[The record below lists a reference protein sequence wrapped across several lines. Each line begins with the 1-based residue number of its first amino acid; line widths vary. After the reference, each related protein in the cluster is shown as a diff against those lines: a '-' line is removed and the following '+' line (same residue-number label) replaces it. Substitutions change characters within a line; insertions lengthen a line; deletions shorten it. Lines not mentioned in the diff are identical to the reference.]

1 MGPFVQVVLGQIIS
15 LFGNAALR
23 FVLPLILLRQTGSA
37 AVYGAATALALLPAL
52 AGTLAGGVLA
62 DRCRKARLM
71 VVLDLAAAGLALGAA
86 ASADNLPTVLWAPAA
101 LCALYA
107 LQGLYQPVVRASLPL
122 LRTGDR
128 LVQGNAVIQLV
139 DTLDELL
146 GPLLGSVLLGVMGL
160 RPLLVL
166 CGACFA
172 ASALLEWQ
180 IRIPGDRPQPR
191 TQGKP
196 DFAADLRESLTYLYH
211 SRPELL
217 RLAGI
222 MALVNLVEIPAVVVG
237 IPVVIVQYLGQS
249 DAVLGA
255 VQAVLSVG
263 GLAGGALAGRSR
275 HPLSDRQALGLL
287 LGIAGLCAAMGVVL
301 WVPPLACGGVALCGF
316 GVMAAAMRFNVW
328 FFARLQAV
336 LPQAQLGRV
345 TGCTMA
351 LASLT
356 QPVGQ
361 AVYGVLFDVFS
372 ACPAGVLL
380 GAGAL
385 SAVFLTGAMRHTFVR
400 SGTRSSAKATAP
412 DTRGAAIE
420 VPLFTTYSFLLLPG
434 AQEMRRFPGAT
445 RSGLQTQSRVG
456 PHPEIPLLG
465 SSRSP
470 APTVITFLLLPGA
483 VILPGAGPR
492 FPAAVTTVIPSSQAR
507 STACTSRSSTVF
519 SCSVVPT
526 EIFKMRILS
535 LIRSLHTQSIA
546 ARISCFLPFP
556 LRSRIFTTTNRHPG
570 AAPWYFPPDALP
582 LPPRIPQT
590 CVPCPL
596 SS

>member
-122 LRTGDR
+122 LLAGDR

-139 DTLDELL
+139 DTLDERL
-146 GPLLGSVLLGVMGL
+146 G
-160 RPLLVL
+160 PLLVL

-191 TQGKP
+191 TQRKP

-249 DAVLGA
+249 DVVLGA

-328 FFARLQAV
+328 FFARLQTV

-380 GAGAL
+380 GAGAV
-385 SAVFLTGAMRHTFVR
+385 SAVFLTGAIRHETEKR
-400 SGTRSSAKATAP
+400 
-412 DTRGAAIE
+412 
-420 VPLFTTYSFLLLPG
+420 PG
-434 AQEMRRFPGAT
+434 
-445 RSGLQTQSRVG
+445 
-456 PHPEIPLLG
+456 
-465 SSRSP
+465 
-470 APTVITFLLLPGA
+470 
-483 VILPGAGPR
+483 
-492 FPAAVTTVIPSSQAR
+492 
-507 STACTSRSSTVF
+507 
-519 SCSVVPT
+519 
-526 EIFKMRILS
+526 
-535 LIRSLHTQSIA
+535 
-546 ARISCFLPFP
+546 
-556 LRSRIFTTTNRHPG
+556 
-570 AAPWYFPPDALP
+570 
-582 LPPRIPQT
+582 
-590 CVPCPL
+590 
-596 SS
+596 

>member
-62 DRCRKARLM
+62 DRCRKARLVM
-71 VVLDLAAAGLALGAA
+71 VLDLAAAGLALGAA
-86 ASADNLPTVLWAPAA
+86 ASADDLPVVLWAPAA

-122 LRTGDR
+122 LLAGDR

-146 GPLLGSVLLGVMGL
+146 GPLLGSALLGVMGL
-160 RPLLVL
+160 GPLLVL

-172 ASALLEWQ
+172 TSALLEWQ

-249 DAVLGA
+249 DVVLGA

-336 LPQAQLGRV
+336 LPQAQLDRFMVRLVMGYPDFASQVNILRDRRTGDPLDAVDTVSSAAALLEMQAQARAVHVADALLEYITHLAEASRTHPLV
-345 TGCTMA
+345 TLGISPRGA
-351 LASLT
+351 LAVCRMCRSRALME
-356 QPVGQ
+356 GRD
-361 AVYGVLFDVFS
+361 YVLPDDVAYIFS
-372 ACPAGVLL
+372 DVCAHRLIL
-380 GAGAL
+380 
-385 SAVFLTGAMRHTFVR
+385 
-400 SGTRSSAKATAP
+400 SAKARITETSAS
-412 DTRGAAIE
+412 DVLAE
-420 VPLFTTYSFLLLPG
+420 VL
-434 AQEMRRFPGAT
+434 
-445 RSGLQTQSRVG
+445 
-456 PHPEIPLLG
+456 
-465 SSRSP
+465 
-470 APTVITFLLLPGA
+470 
-483 VILPGAGPR
+483 
-492 FPAAVTTVIPSSQAR
+492 AAVPR
-507 STACTSRSSTVF
+507 
-519 SCSVVPT
+519 PD
-526 EIFKMRILS
+526 RI
-535 LIRSLHTQSIA
+535 
-546 ARISCFLPFP
+546 
-556 LRSRIFTTTNRHPG
+556 
-570 AAPWYFPPDALP
+570 
-582 LPPRIPQT
+582 
-590 CVPCPL
+590 
-596 SS
+596 

>member
-86 ASADNLPTVLWAPAA
+86 ASADDLPTVLWAPAA

-122 LRTGDR
+122 LLAGDR

-146 GPLLGSVLLGVMGL
+146 G
-160 RPLLVL
+160 PLLVL

-249 DAVLGA
+249 DVVLGA

-287 LGIAGLCAAMGVVL
+287 MGIAGLCAAMGVVL

-328 FFARLQAV
+328 FFARLQTV

-361 AVYGVLFDVFS
+361 AGYGVLFDVFS

-380 GAGAL
+380 GAGAV
-385 SAVFLTGAMRHTFVR
+385 SAVFLTGAMRHETEKR
-400 SGTRSSAKATAP
+400 
-412 DTRGAAIE
+412 
-420 VPLFTTYSFLLLPG
+420 PG
-434 AQEMRRFPGAT
+434 
-445 RSGLQTQSRVG
+445 
-456 PHPEIPLLG
+456 
-465 SSRSP
+465 
-470 APTVITFLLLPGA
+470 
-483 VILPGAGPR
+483 
-492 FPAAVTTVIPSSQAR
+492 
-507 STACTSRSSTVF
+507 
-519 SCSVVPT
+519 
-526 EIFKMRILS
+526 
-535 LIRSLHTQSIA
+535 
-546 ARISCFLPFP
+546 
-556 LRSRIFTTTNRHPG
+556 
-570 AAPWYFPPDALP
+570 
-582 LPPRIPQT
+582 
-590 CVPCPL
+590 
-596 SS
+596 

>member
-71 VVLDLAAAGLALGAA
+71 VVLDLAAAGLAWGAA
-86 ASADNLPTVLWAPAA
+86 ASADNLPIVLWAPAA

-122 LRTGDR
+122 LLAGDR

-146 GPLLGSVLLGVMGL
+146 GPLL
-160 RPLLVL
+160 VL

-172 ASALLEWQ
+172 VSALLEWQ

-191 TQGKP
+191 TQRNP

-263 GLAGGALAGRSR
+263 GLVGGALAGRSR

-287 LGIAGLCAAMGVVL
+287 MGIAGLCAAMGAAL

-380 GAGAL
+380 GAGAV
-385 SAVFLTGAMRHTFVR
+385 SAVFLTGAMRHETEKR
-400 SGTRSSAKATAP
+400 
-412 DTRGAAIE
+412 
-420 VPLFTTYSFLLLPG
+420 PG
-434 AQEMRRFPGAT
+434 
-445 RSGLQTQSRVG
+445 
-456 PHPEIPLLG
+456 
-465 SSRSP
+465 
-470 APTVITFLLLPGA
+470 
-483 VILPGAGPR
+483 
-492 FPAAVTTVIPSSQAR
+492 
-507 STACTSRSSTVF
+507 
-519 SCSVVPT
+519 
-526 EIFKMRILS
+526 
-535 LIRSLHTQSIA
+535 
-546 ARISCFLPFP
+546 
-556 LRSRIFTTTNRHPG
+556 
-570 AAPWYFPPDALP
+570 
-582 LPPRIPQT
+582 
-590 CVPCPL
+590 
-596 SS
+596 

>member
-107 LQGLYQPVVRASLPL
+107 LQG
-122 LRTGDR
+122 
-128 LVQGNAVIQLV
+128 
-139 DTLDELL
+139 
-146 GPLLGSVLLGVMGL
+146 PLLGSALLGVMGL

-180 IRIPGDRPQPR
+180 IRIPGDRPQLR

-328 FFARLQAV
+328 FFVRLQAV

-385 SAVFLTGAMRHTFVR
+385 SAVFLTGAMRHETEKR
-400 SGTRSSAKATAP
+400 
-412 DTRGAAIE
+412 
-420 VPLFTTYSFLLLPG
+420 PG
-434 AQEMRRFPGAT
+434 
-445 RSGLQTQSRVG
+445 
-456 PHPEIPLLG
+456 
-465 SSRSP
+465 
-470 APTVITFLLLPGA
+470 
-483 VILPGAGPR
+483 
-492 FPAAVTTVIPSSQAR
+492 
-507 STACTSRSSTVF
+507 
-519 SCSVVPT
+519 
-526 EIFKMRILS
+526 
-535 LIRSLHTQSIA
+535 
-546 ARISCFLPFP
+546 
-556 LRSRIFTTTNRHPG
+556 
-570 AAPWYFPPDALP
+570 
-582 LPPRIPQT
+582 
-590 CVPCPL
+590 
-596 SS
+596 

>member
-86 ASADNLPTVLWAPAA
+86 ASADDLPTVLWAPAA

-122 LRTGDR
+122 LLAGDR

-146 GPLLGSVLLGVMGL
+146 G
-160 RPLLVL
+160 PLLVL

-191 TQGKP
+191 TQRKP

-249 DAVLGA
+249 DVVLGA

-287 LGIAGLCAAMGVVL
+287 MGIAGLCAAMGAAL

-328 FFARLQAV
+328 FFARLQTV

-385 SAVFLTGAMRHTFVR
+385 SAVFLTGAIRHETKKR
-400 SGTRSSAKATAP
+400 
-412 DTRGAAIE
+412 
-420 VPLFTTYSFLLLPG
+420 PG
-434 AQEMRRFPGAT
+434 
-445 RSGLQTQSRVG
+445 
-456 PHPEIPLLG
+456 
-465 SSRSP
+465 
-470 APTVITFLLLPGA
+470 
-483 VILPGAGPR
+483 
-492 FPAAVTTVIPSSQAR
+492 
-507 STACTSRSSTVF
+507 
-519 SCSVVPT
+519 
-526 EIFKMRILS
+526 
-535 LIRSLHTQSIA
+535 
-546 ARISCFLPFP
+546 
-556 LRSRIFTTTNRHPG
+556 
-570 AAPWYFPPDALP
+570 
-582 LPPRIPQT
+582 
-590 CVPCPL
+590 
-596 SS
+596 

>member
-52 AGTLAGGVLA
+52 AGTLAGGVLT

-122 LRTGDR
+122 LLAGDR

-146 GPLLGSVLLGVMGL
+146 GPLL
-160 RPLLVL
+160 VL

-180 IRIPGDRPQPR
+180 IRIPGDWPQPR
-191 TQGKP
+191 TQRKP

-249 DAVLGA
+249 DVVLGA

-287 LGIAGLCAAMGVVL
+287 MGIAGLCAAMGAAL

-380 GAGAL
+380 GAGAV
-385 SAVFLTGAMRHTFVR
+385 SAVFLTGAMRHETEKR
-400 SGTRSSAKATAP
+400 
-412 DTRGAAIE
+412 
-420 VPLFTTYSFLLLPG
+420 PG
-434 AQEMRRFPGAT
+434 
-445 RSGLQTQSRVG
+445 
-456 PHPEIPLLG
+456 
-465 SSRSP
+465 
-470 APTVITFLLLPGA
+470 
-483 VILPGAGPR
+483 
-492 FPAAVTTVIPSSQAR
+492 
-507 STACTSRSSTVF
+507 
-519 SCSVVPT
+519 
-526 EIFKMRILS
+526 
-535 LIRSLHTQSIA
+535 
-546 ARISCFLPFP
+546 
-556 LRSRIFTTTNRHPG
+556 
-570 AAPWYFPPDALP
+570 
-582 LPPRIPQT
+582 
-590 CVPCPL
+590 
-596 SS
+596 

>member
-23 FVLPLILLRQTGSA
+23 FVLPLILLRQTGST

-86 ASADNLPTVLWAPAA
+86 ASAAPAA

-146 GPLLGSVLLGVMGL
+146 GPLLGSALLGVMGL
-160 RPLLVL
+160 GPLLVL

-191 TQGKP
+191 TQRKP

-249 DAVLGA
+249 DVVLGA

-328 FFARLQAV
+328 FFARLQTV

-385 SAVFLTGAMRHTFVR
+385 SAVFLTGAMRHETKKR
-400 SGTRSSAKATAP
+400 
-412 DTRGAAIE
+412 
-420 VPLFTTYSFLLLPG
+420 PG
-434 AQEMRRFPGAT
+434 
-445 RSGLQTQSRVG
+445 
-456 PHPEIPLLG
+456 
-465 SSRSP
+465 
-470 APTVITFLLLPGA
+470 
-483 VILPGAGPR
+483 
-492 FPAAVTTVIPSSQAR
+492 
-507 STACTSRSSTVF
+507 
-519 SCSVVPT
+519 
-526 EIFKMRILS
+526 
-535 LIRSLHTQSIA
+535 
-546 ARISCFLPFP
+546 
-556 LRSRIFTTTNRHPG
+556 
-570 AAPWYFPPDALP
+570 
-582 LPPRIPQT
+582 
-590 CVPCPL
+590 
-596 SS
+596 

>member
-1 MGPFVQVVLGQIIS
+1 MGSFVQVVLGQIIS

-86 ASADNLPTVLWAPAA
+86 ASADNLPVVLWAPAA

-122 LRTGDR
+122 LLAGDR

-146 GPLLGSVLLGVMGL
+146 G
-160 RPLLVL
+160 PLLVL

-191 TQGKP
+191 TQRKP

-249 DAVLGA
+249 DVVLGA

-328 FFARLQAV
+328 FFARLQTV

-385 SAVFLTGAMRHTFVR
+385 SAVFLTGAMRHETEKR
-400 SGTRSSAKATAP
+400 
-412 DTRGAAIE
+412 
-420 VPLFTTYSFLLLPG
+420 PG
-434 AQEMRRFPGAT
+434 
-445 RSGLQTQSRVG
+445 
-456 PHPEIPLLG
+456 
-465 SSRSP
+465 
-470 APTVITFLLLPGA
+470 
-483 VILPGAGPR
+483 
-492 FPAAVTTVIPSSQAR
+492 
-507 STACTSRSSTVF
+507 
-519 SCSVVPT
+519 
-526 EIFKMRILS
+526 
-535 LIRSLHTQSIA
+535 
-546 ARISCFLPFP
+546 
-556 LRSRIFTTTNRHPG
+556 
-570 AAPWYFPPDALP
+570 
-582 LPPRIPQT
+582 
-590 CVPCPL
+590 
-596 SS
+596 

>member
-1 MGPFVQVVLGQIIS
+1 ML
-15 LFGNAALR
+15 
-23 FVLPLILLRQTGSA
+23 GSA
-37 AVYGAATALALLPAL
+37 
-52 AGTLAGGVLA
+52 
-62 DRCRKARLM
+62 
-71 VVLDLAAAGLALGAA
+71 
-86 ASADNLPTVLWAPAA
+86 
-101 LCALYA
+101 
-107 LQGLYQPVVRASLPL
+107 
-122 LRTGDR
+122 
-128 LVQGNAVIQLV
+128 
-139 DTLDELL
+139 
-146 GPLLGSVLLGVMGL
+146 LLGVMGL
-160 RPLLVL
+160 GPLLVL

-191 TQGKP
+191 TQRKP

-249 DAVLGA
+249 DVVLGA

-275 HPLSDRQALGLL
+275 HPLSERQALGLL
-287 LGIAGLCAAMGVVL
+287 MGIAGLCAAMGAAL

-328 FFARLQAV
+328 FFARLQTV

-380 GAGAL
+380 GAGAV
-385 SAVFLTGAMRHTFVR
+385 SAVFLTGAIRHETEKR
-400 SGTRSSAKATAP
+400 
-412 DTRGAAIE
+412 
-420 VPLFTTYSFLLLPG
+420 PG
-434 AQEMRRFPGAT
+434 
-445 RSGLQTQSRVG
+445 
-456 PHPEIPLLG
+456 
-465 SSRSP
+465 
-470 APTVITFLLLPGA
+470 
-483 VILPGAGPR
+483 
-492 FPAAVTTVIPSSQAR
+492 
-507 STACTSRSSTVF
+507 
-519 SCSVVPT
+519 
-526 EIFKMRILS
+526 
-535 LIRSLHTQSIA
+535 
-546 ARISCFLPFP
+546 
-556 LRSRIFTTTNRHPG
+556 
-570 AAPWYFPPDALP
+570 
-582 LPPRIPQT
+582 
-590 CVPCPL
+590 
-596 SS
+596 

>member
-86 ASADNLPTVLWAPAA
+86 VSADDLPTVLWVPAA

-122 LRTGDR
+122 LLAGDR

-146 GPLLGSVLLGVMGL
+146 G
-160 RPLLVL
+160 PLLVL

-191 TQGKP
+191 TQRKP

-237 IPVVIVQYLGQS
+237 IPVVIVQYLGRS

-287 LGIAGLCAAMGVVL
+287 MGIAGLCAAMGVVL

-328 FFARLQAV
+328 FFARLQTV

-380 GAGAL
+380 GAGAV
-385 SAVFLTGAMRHTFVR
+385 SAVFLTGAMRHETEKR
-400 SGTRSSAKATAP
+400 
-412 DTRGAAIE
+412 
-420 VPLFTTYSFLLLPG
+420 PG
-434 AQEMRRFPGAT
+434 
-445 RSGLQTQSRVG
+445 
-456 PHPEIPLLG
+456 
-465 SSRSP
+465 
-470 APTVITFLLLPGA
+470 
-483 VILPGAGPR
+483 
-492 FPAAVTTVIPSSQAR
+492 
-507 STACTSRSSTVF
+507 
-519 SCSVVPT
+519 
-526 EIFKMRILS
+526 
-535 LIRSLHTQSIA
+535 
-546 ARISCFLPFP
+546 
-556 LRSRIFTTTNRHPG
+556 
-570 AAPWYFPPDALP
+570 
-582 LPPRIPQT
+582 
-590 CVPCPL
+590 
-596 SS
+596 

>member
-86 ASADNLPTVLWAPAA
+86 ASADDLTVVLWAPAA

-122 LRTGDR
+122 LLAGDR
-128 LVQGNAVIQLV
+128 LVQGNAVIKLV

-146 GPLLGSVLLGVMGL
+146 G
-160 RPLLVL
+160 PLLVL

-191 TQGKP
+191 TQRKP

-249 DAVLGA
+249 DVVLGA

-287 LGIAGLCAAMGVVL
+287 MGIAGLCAAMGVVL

-380 GAGAL
+380 GAGAV
-385 SAVFLTGAMRHTFVR
+385 SAVFLTGAMRQETEK
-400 SGTRSSAKATAP
+400 S
-412 DTRGAAIE
+412 
-420 VPLFTTYSFLLLPG
+420 PG
-434 AQEMRRFPGAT
+434 
-445 RSGLQTQSRVG
+445 
-456 PHPEIPLLG
+456 
-465 SSRSP
+465 
-470 APTVITFLLLPGA
+470 
-483 VILPGAGPR
+483 
-492 FPAAVTTVIPSSQAR
+492 
-507 STACTSRSSTVF
+507 
-519 SCSVVPT
+519 
-526 EIFKMRILS
+526 
-535 LIRSLHTQSIA
+535 
-546 ARISCFLPFP
+546 
-556 LRSRIFTTTNRHPG
+556 
-570 AAPWYFPPDALP
+570 
-582 LPPRIPQT
+582 
-590 CVPCPL
+590 
-596 SS
+596 

>member
-86 ASADNLPTVLWAPAA
+86 ASADDLPTVLWAPAA

-107 LQGLYQPVVRASLPL
+107 LQGLYQPVMRASLPL
-122 LRTGDR
+122 LLAGDR

-146 GPLLGSVLLGVMGL
+146 G
-160 RPLLVL
+160 PLLVL

-191 TQGKP
+191 TQRKP

-249 DAVLGA
+249 DVVLGA

-328 FFARLQAV
+328 FFARLQTV

-380 GAGAL
+380 GAGAV
-385 SAVFLTGAMRHTFVR
+385 SAVFLTGAMRQETEKR
-400 SGTRSSAKATAP
+400 
-412 DTRGAAIE
+412 
-420 VPLFTTYSFLLLPG
+420 PG
-434 AQEMRRFPGAT
+434 
-445 RSGLQTQSRVG
+445 
-456 PHPEIPLLG
+456 
-465 SSRSP
+465 
-470 APTVITFLLLPGA
+470 
-483 VILPGAGPR
+483 
-492 FPAAVTTVIPSSQAR
+492 
-507 STACTSRSSTVF
+507 
-519 SCSVVPT
+519 
-526 EIFKMRILS
+526 
-535 LIRSLHTQSIA
+535 
-546 ARISCFLPFP
+546 
-556 LRSRIFTTTNRHPG
+556 
-570 AAPWYFPPDALP
+570 
-582 LPPRIPQT
+582 
-590 CVPCPL
+590 
-596 SS
+596 

>member
-71 VVLDLAAAGLALGAA
+71 VVLDLAAAGLAWGAT
-86 ASADNLPTVLWAPAA
+86 ASADDLPTVLWAPAA

-122 LRTGDR
+122 LLAGDR

-146 GPLLGSVLLGVMGL
+146 G
-160 RPLLVL
+160 PLLVL

-191 TQGKP
+191 TQRKP

-249 DAVLGA
+249 DVVLGA

-275 HPLSDRQALGLL
+275 HPLSERQALGLL
-287 LGIAGLCAAMGVVL
+287 LGIAGLCAAMGAAL

-328 FFARLQAV
+328 FFARLQTV

-380 GAGAL
+380 GAGAV
-385 SAVFLTGAMRHTFVR
+385 SAAFLTGAMRHETEKR
-400 SGTRSSAKATAP
+400 
-412 DTRGAAIE
+412 
-420 VPLFTTYSFLLLPG
+420 PG
-434 AQEMRRFPGAT
+434 
-445 RSGLQTQSRVG
+445 
-456 PHPEIPLLG
+456 
-465 SSRSP
+465 
-470 APTVITFLLLPGA
+470 
-483 VILPGAGPR
+483 
-492 FPAAVTTVIPSSQAR
+492 
-507 STACTSRSSTVF
+507 
-519 SCSVVPT
+519 
-526 EIFKMRILS
+526 
-535 LIRSLHTQSIA
+535 
-546 ARISCFLPFP
+546 
-556 LRSRIFTTTNRHPG
+556 
-570 AAPWYFPPDALP
+570 
-582 LPPRIPQT
+582 
-590 CVPCPL
+590 
-596 SS
+596 

>member
-122 LRTGDR
+122 LLAGDR

-146 GPLLGSVLLGVMGL
+146 GPLLGSALLGVMGL
-160 RPLLVL
+160 GSLLVL

-191 TQGKP
+191 TQRKP

-222 MALVNLVEIPAVVVG
+222 MAWVNLVEIPAVVVG

-287 LGIAGLCAAMGVVL
+287 MGIAGLCAAMGVVL
-301 WVPPLACGGVALCGF
+301 WVPPLACGGGVWGDGRRYAVQCVVLCPAADG
-316 GVMAAAMRFNVW
+316 AAAGT
-328 FFARLQAV
+328 AGPGDRLYNGAGQPDPAGR
-336 LPQAQLGRV
+336 AGRV
-345 TGCTMA
+345 RGTVRC
-351 LASLT
+351 
-356 QPVGQ
+356 
-361 AVYGVLFDVFS
+361 VFR
-372 ACPAGVLL
+372 
-380 GAGAL
+380 L
-385 SAVFLTGAMRHTFVR
+385 SG
-400 SGTRSSAKATAP
+400 
-412 DTRGAAIE
+412 RGAA
-420 VPLFTTYSFLLLPG
+420 G
-434 AQEMRRFPGAT
+434 GRC
-445 RSGLQTQSRVG
+445 RVG
-456 PHPEIPLLG
+456 G
-465 SSRSP
+465 VSDR
-470 APTVITFLLLPGA
+470 
-483 VILPGAGPR
+483 R
-492 FPAAVTTVIPSSQAR
+492 
-507 STACTSRSSTVF
+507 
-519 SCSVVPT
+519 
-526 EIFKMRILS
+526 
-535 LIRSLHTQSIA
+535 HT
-546 ARISCFLPFP
+546 P
-556 LRSRIFTTTNRHPG
+556 
-570 AAPWYFPPDALP
+570 
-582 LPPRIPQT
+582 
-590 CVPCPL
+590 
-596 SS
+596 

>member
-86 ASADNLPTVLWAPAA
+86 ASADNLPIVLWAPAA

-122 LRTGDR
+122 LLAGDR

-146 GPLLGSVLLGVMGL
+146 GPLLGSALLGVMGL

-275 HPLSDRQALGLL
+275 LFRILPWM
-287 LGIAGLCAAMGVVL
+287 IL
-301 WVPPLACGGVALCGF
+301 WVEPMNF
-316 GVMAAAMRFNVW
+316 
-328 FFARLQAV
+328 
-336 LPQAQLGRV
+336 
-345 TGCTMA
+345 
-351 LASLT
+351 
-356 QPVGQ
+356 
-361 AVYGVLFDVFS
+361 
-372 ACPAGVLL
+372 
-380 GAGAL
+380 
-385 SAVFLTGAMRHTFVR
+385 
-400 SGTRSSAKATAP
+400 
-412 DTRGAAIE
+412 
-420 VPLFTTYSFLLLPG
+420 
-434 AQEMRRFPGAT
+434 
-445 RSGLQTQSRVG
+445 
-456 PHPEIPLLG
+456 IPLQWF
-465 SSRSP
+465 R
-470 APTVITFLLLPGA
+470 
-483 VILPGAGPR
+483 
-492 FPAAVTTVIPSSQAR
+492 
-507 STACTSRSSTVF
+507 
-519 SCSVVPT
+519 
-526 EIFKMRILS
+526 
-535 LIRSLHTQSIA
+535 
-546 ARISCFLPFP
+546 
-556 LRSRIFTTTNRHPG
+556 
-570 AAPWYFPPDALP
+570 
-582 LPPRIPQT
+582 QT
-590 CVPCPL
+590 KH
-596 SS
+596 

>member
-86 ASADNLPTVLWAPAA
+86 ASADDL
-101 LCALYA
+101 
-107 LQGLYQPVVRASLPL
+107 
-122 LRTGDR
+122 
-128 LVQGNAVIQLV
+128 
-139 DTLDELL
+139 
-146 GPLLGSVLLGVMGL
+146 
-160 RPLLVL
+160 
-166 CGACFA
+166 
-172 ASALLEWQ
+172 
-180 IRIPGDRPQPR
+180 PQPR
-191 TQGKP
+191 TQRKP
-196 DFAADLRESLTYLYH
+196 DFATDLRESLTYLYH

-301 WVPPLACGGVALCGF
+301 WVPSLACGGVALCGF

-328 FFARLQAV
+328 FFARLQTV

-385 SAVFLTGAMRHTFVR
+385 SAVFLTGAMRHETEKR
-400 SGTRSSAKATAP
+400 
-412 DTRGAAIE
+412 
-420 VPLFTTYSFLLLPG
+420 PG
-434 AQEMRRFPGAT
+434 
-445 RSGLQTQSRVG
+445 
-456 PHPEIPLLG
+456 
-465 SSRSP
+465 
-470 APTVITFLLLPGA
+470 
-483 VILPGAGPR
+483 
-492 FPAAVTTVIPSSQAR
+492 
-507 STACTSRSSTVF
+507 
-519 SCSVVPT
+519 
-526 EIFKMRILS
+526 
-535 LIRSLHTQSIA
+535 
-546 ARISCFLPFP
+546 
-556 LRSRIFTTTNRHPG
+556 
-570 AAPWYFPPDALP
+570 
-582 LPPRIPQT
+582 
-590 CVPCPL
+590 
-596 SS
+596 

>member
-86 ASADNLPTVLWAPAA
+86 ASADDLPTVLWAPAA

-122 LRTGDR
+122 LLAGDR

-146 GPLLGSVLLGVMGL
+146 G
-160 RPLLVL
+160 PLLVL

-191 TQGKP
+191 TQRKP

-249 DAVLGA
+249 DVVLGA

-287 LGIAGLCAAMGVVL
+287 MGIAGLCAAMGVVL
-301 WVPPLACGGVALCGF
+301 WIPPLACGGVALCGF

-380 GAGAL
+380 GAGAV
-385 SAVFLTGAMRHTFVR
+385 SAAFLTGAMRHETEKR
-400 SGTRSSAKATAP
+400 
-412 DTRGAAIE
+412 
-420 VPLFTTYSFLLLPG
+420 PG
-434 AQEMRRFPGAT
+434 
-445 RSGLQTQSRVG
+445 
-456 PHPEIPLLG
+456 
-465 SSRSP
+465 
-470 APTVITFLLLPGA
+470 
-483 VILPGAGPR
+483 
-492 FPAAVTTVIPSSQAR
+492 
-507 STACTSRSSTVF
+507 
-519 SCSVVPT
+519 
-526 EIFKMRILS
+526 
-535 LIRSLHTQSIA
+535 
-546 ARISCFLPFP
+546 
-556 LRSRIFTTTNRHPG
+556 
-570 AAPWYFPPDALP
+570 
-582 LPPRIPQT
+582 
-590 CVPCPL
+590 
-596 SS
+596 